1 MSSSTKILP
10 SKQTRLLPHR
20 NDFLVSKKYQ
30 SDPLLFLPNDHLEGN
45 KWSKK
50 GGSMYQQRLYGVLS
64 NGQKAK
70 VILEGIQPYFDIEV
84 PDDQTVDWN
93 AGGELRSTDVAKR
106 AAVLRNDVED
116 ALGSTL
122 VKSRLINGKPLQG
135 FTKDPK
141 PYIRLYFNNLKDRK
155 SGLNWAEQEGYAI
168 FSNDPSCYYRKVA
181 RETKMTMAGWN
192 YITDYEEVDE
202 EDSDASE
209 DIKTFRVDIRNI
221 REVPADEKTPMDPS
235 LELCW
240 DIETMG
246 NEEKNFGV
254 KTDKDGGK
262 VFAICVAIC
271 RVSQKKPLC
280 TIGLTRYACE
290 IPDLN
295 ETEEILREIGKEGDG
310 SYDDISDEVTS
321 NALRDIKRQG
331 EKSREFDYIVNCESE
346 KDLILTFA
354 KVINQ
359 FKPEYIVDFNG
370 HGYDWPFI
378 IWRIINRY
386 KISERFMKL
395 VSCEPVPDDQR
406 KWTWSGMD
414 MEKTEEIKLEAGRN
428 TNAVFVKAP
437 GYIPVDVR
445 VQYMTMQEYKTKEK
459 SSLNFYL
466 AENSLDSK
474 DHMPIPWMWTICRK
488 LEKLIKQGEDSV
500 HPDVMR
506 RWRLLMFYVLK
517 YCLID
522 SVRCHDLLIKR
533 TVVIDKRGVAKMTYI
548 SMYDAFFRADGM
560 KVVNAIAGYTY
571 KKDPNYFT
579 TPYDPDALPRDLILI
594 DHRRRDTGGAKVKF
608 QGAFVL
614 QPKKG
619 IYTDR
624 PCGGLDFGSLY
635 PNIIRSSALSPENI
649 ITDLSIARE
658 ICGKLNDEL
667 IKKRKVKPNEECDT
681 QYPFNRWFRLQ
692 KHVVEWA
699 ERTFVAWTILP
710 PADENN
716 MVDKGHVKWHGLFP
730 RVLGDIFEIRLRM
743 KLRVAQLKGEV
754 EKLEVDLKAA
764 EESGDEE
771 LAAELAHKLEELEL
785 ERNIVD
791 SQQKAAKVLMNS
803 FYGEAGNQSSCLF
816 NIMISGTTTMRGRTY
831 LKTMYRYLI
840 DEHHCKIQYGD
851 TDSLYVVCREEI
863 FRELDAKYKSGEI
876 DKMTYWSEMVTL
888 SMKELDRVK
897 KAVKGRLIEITGYGF
912 LEMAYEEILFPYCL
926 VARKKYFGL
935 EHLGVPNFT
944 KPKQFIKGLD
954 FKKRG
959 ASPLLKMVCQNIL
972 DTALSMDCNK
982 TLRQIVE
989 DKIIEIKTTDWS
1001 NSIDLFAKMDTCKQK
1016 RNEEGEVVDVKNVKA
1031 QMFKTRMEEEARYNK
1046 DVDPP
1051 KIFQRFEYVVVEKP
1065 AFTYNFKGLSKK
1077 TALGDKMEY
1086 LSRVKANTH
1095 LYKID
1100 LDYYI
1105 EHEILGK
1112 LSGFIAYDDE
1122 FAKGLEQPDVSNT
1135 VANNKYNKKLMDKAK
1150 KYLLTFFREKFGNSS
1165 ANHGVLR
1172 RKVYRECVKIMKNK
1186 HADKDSY
1193 GILQQLSAYDPD
1205 HNLGDDPVREMKA
1218 TLLENIKE
1226 EKRNYLTTEH
1236 RTKFAKRLRKKFL
1249 KEGVD
1254 AIVGYKFMS
1263 GKSNVSKSSR
1273 KGTGSGTRT
1282 IGHFPRYYAEATQEI
1297 RKATVEMERSLA
1309 ELVPYCQATQRDL
1322 QSLIRETS
1330 IDVEN
1335 KSVAIPEEADK
1346 NVADIPENIT
1356 AALRTIEECYQK
1368 ILLKKIMIRK
1378 YKIEKSVLKTLR
1390 GEQTNDEVEVVL
1402 NHKKEKKKRENFFE
1416 NNLKGKSY
1424 YS

>member
-1 MSSSTKILP
+1 M
-10 SKQTRLLPHR
+10 
-20 NDFLVSKKYQ
+20 
-30 SDPLLFLPNDHLEGN
+30 ECN

-50 GGSMYQQRLYGVLS
+50 GGSTYQQRLYGVLS

-70 VILEGIQPYFDIEV
+70 LILEGIQPYFDIEV

-93 AGGELRSTDVAKR
+93 AGGELRSTDVSKR
-106 AAVLRNDVED
+106 AAVLRNDIED
-116 ALGSTL
+116 ALGRTL
-122 VKSRLINGKPLQG
+122 VKSRIIMAKPLQG
-135 FTKDPK
+135 FTKEPK

-155 SGLNWAEQEGYAI
+155 AGLNWAEQEGYAI
-168 FSNDPSCYYRKVA
+168 FSNDPSSYYRKVA

-192 YITDYEEVDE
+192 YVSEYEEVDE
-202 EDSDASE
+202 EDEDASE

-221 REVPADEKTPMDPS
+221 REVPQEDKTPMDPS

-246 NEEKNFGV
+246 NEQKNFGV

-280 TIGLTRYACE
+280 TIGLTRYDCE
-290 IPDLN
+290 IPDLA

-310 SYDDISDEVTS
+310 TYDDISAEETS
-321 NALRDIKRQG
+321 RALRAIEKKG
-331 EKSREFDYIVNCESE
+331 EKSREFDYIVKCQNE

-354 KVINQ
+354 KVINR

-370 HGYDWPFI
+370 HNYDWPFI
-378 IWRIINRY
+378 IWRVINRY
-386 KISERFMKL
+386 RIEEQFMKL
-395 VSCEPVPDDQR
+395 VSCEPVPEDQR

-414 MEKTEEIKLEAGRN
+414 LEKTEEIKLEAGRN

-437 GYIPVDVR
+437 GFIPVDAR

-466 AENSLDSK
+466 SENGLDSK

-488 LEKLIKQGEDSV
+488 LEKLIKQNEQDDDPV
-500 HPDVMR
+500 HPDIMR
-506 RWRLLMFYVLK
+506 RWKLLMFYVLK

-533 TVVIDKRGVAKMTYI
+533 TVVVDKRGVAKMTYI

-560 KVVNAIAGYTY
+560 KVVNAISGYTY

-579 TPYDPDALPRDLILI
+579 TPYDPDYIPKDLILI
-594 DHRRRDTGGAKVKF
+594 NHRRRDTGGAKVKF

-649 ITDLSIARE
+649 ITDLEVARE
-658 ICGKLNDEL
+658 ICGALNDNL
-667 IKKRKVKPNEECDT
+667 IKKRKAKPDATTAQNFP
-681 QYPFNRWFRLQ
+681 YNRWFRLQ

-699 ERTFVAWTILP
+699 ERTFIAWTILP
-710 PADENN
+710 PADDNN
-716 MVDKGHVKWHGLFP
+716 MVDKEYVKWHGLFP
-730 RVLGDIFEIRLRM
+730 RVLGDIFDVRLRM

-754 EKLEVDLKAA
+754 EKLEVEMKAA
-764 EESGDEE
+764 EEAGDEE
-771 LAAELAHKLEELEL
+771 LAKKLAHKLEELEL

-863 FRELDAKYKSGEI
+863 FREIDRKYQSGEI

-888 SMKELDRVK
+888 SMRELDRVK

-926 VARKKYFGL
+926 IARKKYFGL

-959 ASPLLKMVCQNIL
+959 ASPMLKMVCQSIL
-972 DTALSMDCNK
+972 DTALSMDCSK
-982 TLRQIVE
+982 TLKQIVE
-989 DKIIEIKTTDWS
+989 DKLVEIKTTDWS
-1001 NSIDLFAKMDTCKQK
+1001 NNIDLFAKMDTCKQK
-1016 RNEEGEVVDVKNVKA
+1016 RDEEGKVVDVKNVKA
-1031 QMFKTRMEEEARYNK
+1031 QTFKARMEEEAKYNP
-1046 DVDPP
+1046 DIEPP

-1065 AFTYNFKGLSKK
+1065 AFTYNFKGKSTK
-1077 TALGDKMEY
+1077 TALGDKFEY
-1086 LSRVKANTH
+1086 LSRVKANPH
-1095 LYKID
+1095 LFKID

-1105 EHEILGK
+1105 EREIIGK

-1122 FAKGLEQPDVSNT
+1122 FTKGLEQPDPNDT
-1135 VANNKYNKKLMDKAK
+1135 EANNKYNKKLMDKAK
-1150 KYLLTFFREKFGNSS
+1150 KYLLEFFRTKFGNS
-1165 ANHGVLR
+1165 AVNHHTLR
-1172 RKVYRECVKIMKNK
+1172 KKVYRECLKIVKNK
-1186 HADKDSY
+1186 HADKDTL
-1193 GILQQLSAYDPD
+1193 GVLQRLSAYDPD
-1205 HNLGDDPVREMKA
+1205 HNLGDDPVKEMKA
-1218 TLLENIKE
+1218 ALLEAIKE
-1226 EKRNYLTTEH
+1226 EKREYLTQEH
-1236 RTKFAKRLRKKFL
+1236 RTRFAKRLRRKFMSDGL
-1249 KEGVD
+1249 D
-1254 AIVGYKFMS
+1254 AIVAYKFFS
-1263 GKSNVSKSSR
+1263 GKNNNSKGAR
-1273 KGTGSGTRT
+1273 KGNGSGSRT
-1282 IGHFPRYYAEATQEI
+1282 IGHFPRYYNDALREIHVAT
-1297 RKATVEMERSLA
+1297 AEMERSLA

-1322 QSLIRETS
+1322 QSIIRGAT
-1330 IDVEN
+1330 IDVE
-1335 KSVAIPEEADK
+1335 KKIVTIPDEADK
-1346 NVADIPENIT
+1346 AITDIPENI
-1356 AALRTIEECYQK
+1356 AAAMLNIDACYQK

-1378 YKIEKSVLKTLR
+1378 YKIEKSVLKVLR
-1390 GEQTNDEVEVVL
+1390 GEQTNDEIEVVISQ
-1402 NHKKEKKKRENFFE
+1402 KKEKKKREDFFE

-1424 YS
+1424 YSATENLSKSKFGF